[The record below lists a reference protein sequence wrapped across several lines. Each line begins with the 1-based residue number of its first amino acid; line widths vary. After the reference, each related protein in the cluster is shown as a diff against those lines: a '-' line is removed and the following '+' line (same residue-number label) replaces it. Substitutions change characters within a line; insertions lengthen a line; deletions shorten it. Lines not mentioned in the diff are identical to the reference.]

1 MKQIQSSVLEIL
13 EFVSEFIEMYTYHFK
28 PYSKWFNIK
37 DMTDEL
43 DEEIEKNIASR
54 RDLAEFVSP
63 FRNNANVSVD
73 DATLAR
79 RIYKKYA
86 DPQLIW
92 DSICKKAQ

>member
-1 MKQIQSSVLEIL
+1 MKIESPI
-13 EFVSEFIEMYTYHFK
+13 SEFLAEFIDTFAYHFK
-28 PYSKWFNIK
+28 PTSKWFNIK

-54 RDLAEFVSP
+54 RDLAEFVLP

-79 RIYKKYA
+79 RIYKKYS

-92 DSICKKAQ
+92 DSICKKA